1 MDDISTKKDEIQ
13 IDFMSI
19 WKALLKHKY
28 LFIKT
33 VAATFVIACILTLGL
48 HNYYTANVTLA
59 PENGGRSSGGGLS
72 SLASS
77 FGVSLGSMSSGED
90 ALSPSLY
97 PDMMNSVDFKA
108 SLFPIQVQ
116 ELEGNE
122 SYSYYEYLKDHQ
134 RIPWW
139 SAAKASAIK
148 AIFSLF
154 TSDEKEEATEV
165 NPFMLT
171 KEQDGIIKAM
181 NEKISCEVDKK
192 TNVISISVTDQDP
205 LVAATMADSVKQRLQ
220 EAITAYRTSKARVDL
235 EYNKKLYEETK
246 AKYDVARQDYATYA
260 DANTDVILQRDR
272 NKLTELENEMQL
284 RYQAFSTVAAQLQAA
299 EAKLQEE
306 TPAFTTLQSVTVP
319 LQKAGPRRSRI
330 VLLYCFL
337 VGLITCIYVLHK
349 EGYLIPLIKLAMG
362 QDEDEEVKETN

>member
-28 LFIKT
+28 LFVKA
-33 VAATFVIACILTLGL
+33 VGATFVIACILSLGL

-59 PENGGRSSGGGLS
+59 PENGGKSSGGGLS

-77 FGVSLGSMSSGED
+77 FGVSLGGISSGED
-90 ALSPSLY
+90 ALSPTLY
-97 PDMMNSVDFKA
+97 PDMMNSVDFKT
-108 SLFPIQVQ
+108 SLFPIQVH

-139 SAAKASAIK
+139 RAAIK
-148 AIFSLF
+148 AVISIFKS
-154 TSDEKEEATEV
+154 KENEVTEV

-171 KEQDGIIKAM
+171 KEQDDIIKAM

-246 AKYDVARQDYATYA
+246 AKYDVARQEYATYA
-260 DANTDVILQRDR
+260 DANIDVILQRDR

-306 TPAFTTLQSVTVP
+306 TPAFTTLQNVTVP

-349 EGYLIPLIKLAMG
+349 DGYLIPLIKLAMG
-362 QDEDEEVKETN
+362 QDEEEVKATY

>member
-1 MDDISTKKDEIQ
+1 MEENFQNKDLIEITKI
-13 IDFMSI
+13 I
-19 WKALLKHKY
+19 WQVFLKHKY
-28 LFIKT
+28 MFVKA
-33 VAATFVIACILTLGL
+33 VGATFVIACILTLGL
-48 HNYYTANVTLA
+48 HNYYTANVSLA
-59 PENGGRSSGGGLS
+59 PENGGKSSGGGLS

-77 FGVSLGSMSSGED
+77 FGVSLGGISSGED

-97 PDMMNSVDFKA
+97 PDMMNSVDFKT
-108 SLFPIQVQ
+108 SLFPIQVH
-116 ELEGNE
+116 ELDSDE
-122 SYSYYEYLKDHQ
+122 SYTYYDYLDEHQ

-139 SAAKASAIK
+139 SAGIK
-148 AIFSLF
+148 AIFSIF
-154 TSDEKEEATEV
+154 GSKEEEVTEV

-171 KEQDGIIKAM
+171 KEQDDIIKAM

-220 EAITAYRTSKARVDL
+220 QAITAYRTSKARVDL

-319 LQKAGPRRSRI
+319 LQKAGPSRSRI

-349 EGYLIPLIKLAMG
+349 ERYLVPLIKLAMG
-362 QDEDEEVKETN
+362 

>member
-28 LFIKT
+28 LFVKA
-33 VAATFVIACILTLGL
+33 VGATFVIACILSLGL

-59 PENGGRSSGGGLS
+59 PENGGKSSGGGLS

-77 FGVSLGSMSSGED
+77 FGVSLGGISSGED
-90 ALSPSLY
+90 ALSPTLY
-97 PDMMNSVDFKA
+97 PDMMNSVDFKT
-108 SLFPIQVQ
+108 SLFPIQVH

-139 SAAKASAIK
+139 RAAIK
-148 AIFSLF
+148 AVISIFKS
-154 TSDEKEEATEV
+154 KENEVTEV

-171 KEQDGIIKAM
+171 KEQDDIIKAM

-220 EAITAYRTSKARVDL
+220 QAITAYRTSKARVDL

-246 AKYDVARQDYATYA
+246 AKYDVARQEYATYA
-260 DANTDVILQRDR
+260 DANIDVILQRDR

-306 TPAFTTLQSVTVP
+306 TPAFTTLQNVTVP

-349 EGYLIPLIKLAMG
+349 EGYLVPLIKLAMG
-362 QDEDEEVKETN
+362 QDEEEEEIKAS